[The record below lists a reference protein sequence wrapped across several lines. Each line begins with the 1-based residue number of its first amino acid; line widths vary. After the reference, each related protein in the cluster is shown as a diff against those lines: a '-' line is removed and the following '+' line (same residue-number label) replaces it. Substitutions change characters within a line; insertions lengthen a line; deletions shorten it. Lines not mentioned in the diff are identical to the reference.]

1 MAARPL
7 PNAKVALI
15 LAEWRTG
22 QYSQNMLHKRHGVSL
37 GAVNKLCKGVEQD
50 MLPIVNAGIL
60 YNQALESNDECTVNV
75 VNGIVDKTVQRLE
88 FLRHASIQNVQQA
101 MAAEC
106 KDMNDFKARGT
117 TIREA
122 AETVSPKGPSTAIQ
136 INNNPITEIERVILN
151 GKAED

>member
-7 PNAKVALI
+7 PEAKIALI

-88 FLRHASIQNVQQA
+88 YLRHASIQNVQQA
-101 MAAEC
+101 MAAKCTEQHE
-106 KDMNDFKARGT
+106 FRARSG

-122 AETVSPKGPSTAIQ
+122 AETVSPKGPATAIQ
-136 INNNPITEIERVILN
+136 VNANPVIMISPVD
-151 GKAED
+151 EHI